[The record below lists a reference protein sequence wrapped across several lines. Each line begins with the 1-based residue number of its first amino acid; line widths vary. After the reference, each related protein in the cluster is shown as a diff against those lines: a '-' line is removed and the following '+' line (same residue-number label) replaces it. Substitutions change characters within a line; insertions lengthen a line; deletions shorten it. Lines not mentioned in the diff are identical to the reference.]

1 MVISRNLDL
10 VSQSALLC
18 HQKKFQPLF
27 FGRCESRLLEEE
39 GRVCLTA
46 WCERRRCVCV
56 VHEVSMC
63 RGDRGEFAHVC
74 IGGCDVYLVGRVMFS
89 PLSSLCFAG
98 LCT

>member
-1 MVISRNLDL
+1 MLRSKKIDL
-10 VSQSALLC
+10 FAQITLRC
-18 HQKKFQPLF
+18 HQKKFHPLF
-27 FGRCESRLLEEE
+27 FGRCESRWQGEE

-74 IGGCDVYLVGRVMFS
+74 IGVSDVYLVGRVRFS
-89 PLSSLCFAG
+89 PLSYLCLAG